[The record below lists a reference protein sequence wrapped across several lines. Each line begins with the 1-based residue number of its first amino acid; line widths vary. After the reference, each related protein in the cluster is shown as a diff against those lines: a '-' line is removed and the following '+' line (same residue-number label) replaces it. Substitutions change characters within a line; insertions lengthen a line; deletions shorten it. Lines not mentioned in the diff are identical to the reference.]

1 MEDPVK
7 SEFESLLGSLP
18 LLANVAF
25 TARALR
31 RIEPL
36 FVEPDEENPTGGG
49 ELIGKA
55 AEIAEQIAQGQT
67 ITFEEASS
75 TARDVAGISR
85 KVSEA
90 PSHVAKAAAGAAG
103 TGAIAMGGNPE
114 AATHAMRAAANC
126 ARDVLKAAD
135 DPACKSAL
143 LRDINRLGEIASAEN
158 NSGPISSDF
167 FAENLWPDGEPDW
180 FSAEEES

>member
-7 SEFESLLGSLP
+7 SEFESLLASLP

-31 RIEPL
+31 RVLPL
-36 FVEPDEENPTGGG
+36 FTEPDEENPTGGA
-49 ELIGKA
+49 ELISKA
-55 AEIAEQIAQGQT
+55 IETAEQIAKGT
-67 ITFEEASS
+67 EITFEAASA
-75 TARDVAGISR
+75 TARSVAGVSR
-85 KVSEA
+85 SVSDA
-90 PSHVAKAAAGAAG
+90 SAHVAKAASGTAG

-135 DPACKSAL
+135 DEACKAAL
-143 LRDINRLGEIASAEN
+143 VADIGRLVEIASDDDLSA
-158 NSGPISSDF
+158 GIPGDF
-167 FAENLWPDGEPDW
+167 FTEDLWPNGEPDW
-180 FSAEEES
+180 FNPDAES